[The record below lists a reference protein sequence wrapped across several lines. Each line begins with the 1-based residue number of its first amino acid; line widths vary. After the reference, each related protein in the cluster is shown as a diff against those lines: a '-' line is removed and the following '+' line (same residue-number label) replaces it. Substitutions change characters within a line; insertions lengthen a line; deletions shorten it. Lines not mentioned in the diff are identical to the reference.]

1 MQEIVPPKLNRETG
15 ILSIILNR
23 RNFLVLV
30 AILLSFTIWSTEI
43 LNTPDQKILAE
54 LVLGGLLIPFMFDA
68 YGRPLH
74 VYLIDGIKHVFSK
87 KRQRIVLGKDISE
100 GIIIVNDYQYSRVF
114 QIEPI
119 NLSMSSEEDIYAF
132 KKYLQQALFALKHQ
146 IQIITIQKHSTHD
159 KALETEIGRY
169 KNLKGK
175 LQDECK
181 SYLLAYQD
189 LTLTME
195 RSFYLVLTAYAK
207 GLDDAKLKLE
217 DQENSFGKLLEQTK
231 VRLIPLSTQ
240 EILNLSNHILLIA
253 EE

>member
-23 RNFLVLV
+23 RNFLILE

-74 VYLIDGIKHVFSK
+74 IYLIDGIKHVFSK
-87 KRQRIVLGKDISE
+87 KKQRIVLGKDISE

-240 EILNLSNHILLIA
+240 EILNLSNHILLKA

>member
-15 ILSIILNR
+15 ILSIVLNR

-30 AILLSFTIWSTEI
+30 AVLLSFTIWSTDI
-43 LNTPDQKILAE
+43 LNTADQKILAE
-54 LVLGGLLIPFMFDA
+54 LVLGGLLVPFMFDA

-74 VYLIDGIKHVFSK
+74 IYLIDGIKHVFSK
-87 KRQRIVLGKDISE
+87 KKQRIVLGKDISE

-195 RSFYLVLTAYAK
+195 RSFFLVLTAYAK

-240 EILNLSNHILLIA
+240 EILNLSNHILLKA

>member
-15 ILSIILNR
+15 IFSIILNR

-74 VYLIDGIKHVFSK
+74 IYLIDGIKHVFSK
-87 KRQRIVLGKDISE
+87 KKQRIVLGKDISE

-240 EILNLSNHILLIA
+240 EILNLSNHILLKA
-253 EE
+253 